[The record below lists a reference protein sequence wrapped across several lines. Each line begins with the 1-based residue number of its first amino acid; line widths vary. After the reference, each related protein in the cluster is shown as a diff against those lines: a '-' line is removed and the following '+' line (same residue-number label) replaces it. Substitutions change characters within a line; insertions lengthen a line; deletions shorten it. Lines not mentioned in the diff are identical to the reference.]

1 VLTLVPSD
9 LLSHF
14 NPATGEIQG
23 VEPVRRTLREMN
35 GYFADESAYTAA
47 LAATDPLI
55 YTVTAVAPAEGE
67 GALHY
72 AIGCVQPGRIGA
84 EYYMT
89 KGHFHAWRAAAEY
102 YIGLSGRGVMLLED
116 ESGTTSEMVTLT
128 PNSALYVPGYV
139 AHRTINTGSEP
150 LTYLGIFPA
159 GAGHDYGSIAERN
172 FRNVV
177 VAENG
182 APTLAPRA
190 TYLANLA
197 R

>member
-1 VLTLVPSD
+1 MLTLTPSD

-14 NPATGEIQG
+14 DPATGEIPG

-35 GYFADESAYTAA
+35 GYFVDESAYAMA
-47 LAATDPLI
+47 LAAGDPLL

-102 YIGLSGRGVMLLED
+102 YIGLSGNGVMLLEN
-116 ESGTTSEMVTLT
+116 ESGTTSEMIPLT
-128 PNSALYVPGYV
+128 PNSALYVPGHI
-139 AHRTINTGSEP
+139 AHRTINTGTEP
-150 LTYLGIFPA
+150 LVYLGIFPA

-172 FRNVV
+172 FGNVV
-177 VAENG
+177 VDQNG
-182 APTLAPRA
+182 APALVPRA
-190 TYLANLA
+190 TYLASLA